1 MLADP
6 VIFIVGDV
14 HADGGEGAFS
24 AFLDRLAA
32 RQPARLV
39 ILGDLVE
46 YWLETDAG
54 LRRHAGLLGRL
65 RDLAQRG
72 WQLDIVG
79 GNREITAGRRLE
91 IASGG
96 RLHWPHL
103 DVAVGPQSVRIVHGD
118 RLCHDPGYRAYSAFM
133 RGFWIRALQPWIPA
147 VVQDM
152 VARLLRARSRSVQA
166 QRTTVRSKRVFIDPR
181 RVVAAARGA
190 DVLIAGHIHANWRRR
205 IRGVDMMLV
214 GDWPEPSGHWIEGYA
229 DGSLVAR
236 QESFSRSAMRPA

>member
-1 MLADP
+1 MPLPLMYIA
-6 VIFIVGDV
+6 GDV
-14 HADGGEGAFS
+14 HADGTCGPFE
-24 AFLDRLAA
+24 AFLDRLAS
-32 RQPARLV
+32 RGPARLV

-65 RDLAQRG
+65 RALVRQGWRLDL
-72 WQLDIVG
+72 VG

-96 RLHWPHL
+96 RLHWPFL
-103 DVAVGPQSVRIVHGD
+103 DLTLNDRRLRIVHGD

-133 RGFWIRALQPWIPA
+133 RGFWVRALQAGIPPF
-147 VVQDM
+147 VQDA
-152 VARLLRARSRSVQA
+152 VARLLRARSQSVQA
-166 QRTTVRSKRVFIDPR
+166 QRTTVSSKRVFIDPR
-181 RVVAAARGA
+181 RVVASARGA

-214 GDWPEPSGHWIEGYA
+214 GDWPGPVGHWIEGYA

-236 QESFSRSAMRPA
+236 QESFSR

>member
-1 MLADP
+1 MLGDP
-6 VIFIVGDV
+6 VIVIVGDV
-14 HADGGEGAFS
+14 HADGGEGAFC

-32 RQPARLV
+32 RQSARLV

-54 LRRHAGLLGRL
+54 LRRHTGLLGRL
-65 RDLAQRG
+65 QNLSQRG

-91 IASGG
+91 IASGA
-96 RLHWPHL
+96 RLHWPQL
-103 DVAVGPQSVRIVHGD
+103 DVAVGNKKVRIVHGD
-118 RLCHDPGYRAYSAFM
+118 RLCHDPGYRAYSVFM
-133 RGFWIRALQPWIPA
+133 RGFWLRAVQPWIPA

-152 VARLLRARSRSVQA
+152 VARHLRARSQSVQA
-166 QRTTVRSKRVFIDPR
+166 QRTSLPANRVFIDPR

-190 DVLIAGHIHANWRRR
+190 DVLIAGHIHAHWRRS

-214 GDWPEPSGHWIEGYA
+214 GDWPEPVGHWIEGYA

-236 QESFSRSAMRPA
+236 QESFSSWNG